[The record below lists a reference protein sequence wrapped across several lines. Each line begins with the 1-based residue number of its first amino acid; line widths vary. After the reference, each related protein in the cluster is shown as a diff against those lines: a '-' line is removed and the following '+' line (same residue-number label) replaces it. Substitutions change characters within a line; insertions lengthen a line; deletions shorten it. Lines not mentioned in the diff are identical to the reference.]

1 MSLDNTLVVA
11 TVFSDLVAGDGHVVV
26 GANSPLPMAG
36 ALLARARGGPGL
48 VSVLGSRKYN
58 PFTEGGRELFDCAA
72 QGRMDAFFLGG
83 GQIDGAANINLVGV
97 GDYPASKLRFPGS
110 FGSAFL
116 YHLVPKVILY
126 RDEHSRRVLVDKVD
140 FISAPGTAPDGV
152 FSRGGP
158 VALVIRMAHL
168 AFDAER
174 RRFRLISLH
183 PGHSAEE
190 VLDNTGFDLD
200 VGAETPVT
208 RLPTEAERSLLL
220 GTIRDDV
227 AEIYPRFAV
236 SELSAA

>member
-1 MSLDNTLVVA
+1 VSLDNTLVVA

>member
-11 TVFSDLVAGDGHVVV
+11 TLLSDLVAGDGHVVV

-36 ALLARARGGPGL
+36 ALLARSRGGPGL

-58 PFTEGGRELFDCAA
+58 PFTEGGRELFDCTA

-83 GQIDGAANINLVGV
+83 GQIDGQANINLVGI

-110 FGSAFL
+110 FGSAYL

-126 RDEHSRRVLVDKVD
+126 RDEHSCRVLVDKVD
-140 FISAPGTAPDGV
+140 FVSAPGTAPDGV

-158 VALVIRMAHL
+158 AALVTRMAHL
-168 AFDAER
+168 AFDTER
-174 RRFRLISLH
+174 RRFRLISVH
-183 PGHSAEE
+183 PGHSVEE

-200 VGAETPVT
+200 VDAETPVT
-208 RLPTEAERSLLL
+208 RLPTDTERTLLL

-227 AEIYPRFAV
+227 AEIYPRFAGT
-236 SELSAA
+236 ELSAA

>member
-1 MSLDNTLVVA
+1 VSLDNTLVVA
-11 TVFSDLVAGDGHVVV
+11 TVLSDLVAGDGHVVV

-110 FGSAFL
+110 FGPAFL

-152 FSRGGP
+152 FTRGGP
-158 VALVIRMAHL
+158 VALVTRMAHL

>member
-1 MSLDNTLVVA
+1 VNQDNTLVVA
-11 TVFSDLVAGDGHVVV
+11 TLLSDLVAGDGHVVV
-26 GANSPLPMAG
+26 GVNSPVPMAG

-140 FISAPGTAPDGV
+140 FVSAPGTAPDGV

-158 VALVIRMAHL
+158 TALITRMAHL
-168 AFDAER
+168 AFDAGR
-174 RRFRLISLH
+174 RRFRLASVH
-183 PGHSAEE
+183 PGFSVEE

-200 VGAETPVT
+200 VDCDTPETRSPTAE
-208 RLPTEAERSLLL
+208 ERNLLL
-220 GTIRDDV
+220 GNIGDDV
-227 AEIYPRFAV
+227 AEIYPRFAATN
-236 SELSAA
+236 LSAA

>member
-1 MSLDNTLVVA
+1 MNPNNTLVVA
-11 TVFSDLVAGDGHVVV
+11 TLLADLVAGDGHVVV
-26 GANSPLPMAG
+26 GANSPVPMSG
-36 ALLARARGGPGL
+36 ALLARAKGGPGQ

-158 VALVIRMAHL
+158 AALVTGMAHL
-168 AFDAER
+168 AFDPER
-174 RRFRLISLH
+174 RRFRLASVH
-183 PGHSAEE
+183 PGHSVEE

-200 VGAETPVT
+200 IGAETPET
-208 RLPTEAERSLLL
+208 RFPSAEERDLLL
-220 GTIRDDV
+220 GGIRDDV
-227 AEIYPRFAV
+227 AEIYPRFAA
-236 SELSAA
+236 SELATA